1 MGGASTCI
9 YPDKLPGGYQIFGI
23 IPVPIWDTNK
33 SFPVFENN
41 ICLFQPGDRVKFV
54 PTTYEEFDHVY
65 NKIEDG
71 TYDYNII
78 EYQKFSV
85 KNYKKWLSTIDES
98 KRF

>member
-1 MGGASTCI
+1 MGGASTSI
-9 YPDKLPGGYQIFGI
+9 YPDRLPGGFQIFGI
-23 IPVPIWDTNK
+23 IPVPIWDTNI

-54 PTTYEEFDHVY
+54 PTTYEEFDHVS
-65 NKIEDG
+65 KKVEDG

-85 KNYKKWLSTIDES
+85 KNYKKWLTTIDQT